1 MQALAES
8 DNLYQG
14 GHFAEATRGIL
25 SHFEAENGQGFGLY
39 EEASDTFAGKGSPS
53 KKSRTNLSISVPRLP
68 TGKQAITSPNSAN
81 TTYSPEDEPNM
92 TVESRTPIAVATE
105 RDTRPTLSERPAT
118 QQARGERTDGLQP
131 MASVRQQKH
140 NVVVP
145 AEPPKKKK
153 SHARKQAPGH
163 IPRPRNA

>member
-1 MQALAES
+1 MQALTES
-8 DNLYQG
+8 GNIYQG
-14 GHFAEATRGIL
+14 GNFAEDTRGIL
-25 SHFEAENGQGFGLY
+25 SHFESEKGQGFGLY
-39 EEASDTFAGKGSPS
+39 EEAPDLFPGKGSPS
-53 KKSRTNLSISVPRLP
+53 RKSRTNLSISVPRLP
-68 TGKQAITSPNSAN
+68 AGKQAITSPNSAN

-92 TVESRTPIAVATE
+92 TVESRTPIAVAAD
-105 RDTRPTLSERPAT
+105 RDTQPTLSEGPER
-118 QQARGERTDGLQP
+118 QQARGERTEGLQH

-140 NVVVP
+140 NVIAP